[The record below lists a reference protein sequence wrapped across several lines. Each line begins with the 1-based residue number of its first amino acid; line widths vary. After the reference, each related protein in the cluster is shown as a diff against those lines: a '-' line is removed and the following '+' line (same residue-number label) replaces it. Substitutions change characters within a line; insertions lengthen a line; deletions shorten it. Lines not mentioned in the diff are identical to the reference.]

1 MFRNYEF
8 GSVDEIA
15 EFVSEIVNLVKDH
28 LKDSTLL
35 VRNRHYKMNEETF
48 KVVNKVYLRFS
59 KRCIHCHDKGG
70 STSNV
75 ISATTEFT
83 VNQARR

>member
-8 GSVDEIA
+8 RSVDEIA

-35 VRNRHYKMNEETF
+35 VRNRHYKINEEAF
-48 KVVNKVYLRFS
+48 KVVNKVDLRFP
-59 KRCIHCHDKGG
+59 KRRIHCHDTGIVL
-70 STSNV
+70 V
-75 ISATTEFT
+75 I
-83 VNQARR
+83 